1 MIKPNANMFASKPTL
16 EEQSRESKKNVS
28 HTKRESTKK
37 RSYSKKNQTPARNA
51 TKREMSYRCSGPEG
65 ERKYV
70 LATSVLE
77 AGEKCQK
84 MFGFWPT
91 EVIEKLPFKK
101 TERLTTRPFSGLD
114 QLLKEAGK

>member
-16 EEQSRESKKNVS
+16 EEQPRESKKNVS

-37 RSYSKKNQTPARNA
+37 RSYSKKNQKTNRN
-51 TKREMSYRCSGPEG
+51 TTERQMSYRCNGPEG

-70 LATSVLE
+70 IATSVLE

-84 MFGFWPT
+84 MFGFWPI
-91 EVIEKLPFKK
+91 EVVEKLPFKK
-101 TERLTTRPFSGLD
+101 TEHLTNRPFAGLD